1 MRLRSLLIV
10 VFSASAF
17 AQWSDLKTPG
27 IPRMPNGKVNLTA
40 PAPRTADGKPDLNGV
55 WEHPFVPDM
64 TKDDVNQKGEPQLP
78 FTQWGANEW
87 KTYDAAN
94 GDYTG
99 ACLPFGLTRSINSP
113 YPIQIVQTPQQIVV
127 LYEYMNVFR
136 VIYMNAKHR
145 DDVDSTYMGDSVA
158 HWEGDTLVVDVTQL
172 NPQTWLDASGNHF
185 SADAHLVER
194 FTRTGADTLQYEATY
209 DDSKTYTRPW
219 TMRVTLHRRTEPNVR
234 VLEYD
239 CNAYMEFEGGK

>member
-1 MRLRSLLIV
+1 MTQRTWALRAAGVAALLV
-10 VFSASAF
+10 ALSPTAK
-17 AQWSDLKTPG
+17 AQWPKYPTPG
-27 IPRMPNGKVNLTA
+27 VPRLANGNVNLEA

-113 YPIQIVQTPQQIVV
+113 YPIQIVQTPKTVALLFEQIG
-127 LYEYMNVFR
+127 R
-136 VIYMNAKHR
+136 
-145 DDVDSTYMGDSVA
+145 A
-158 HWEGDTLVVDVTQL
+158 HV
-172 NPQTWLDASGNHF
+172 
-185 SADAHLVER
+185 
-194 FTRTGADTLQYEATY
+194 
-209 DDSKTYTRPW
+209 
-219 TMRVTLHRRTEPNVR
+219 
-234 VLEYD
+234 
-239 CNAYMEFEGGK
+239 